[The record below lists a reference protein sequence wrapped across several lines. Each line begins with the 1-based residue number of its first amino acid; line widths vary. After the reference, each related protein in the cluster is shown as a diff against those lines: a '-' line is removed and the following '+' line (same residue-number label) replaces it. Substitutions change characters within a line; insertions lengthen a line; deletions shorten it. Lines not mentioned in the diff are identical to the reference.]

1 MNKVWH
7 VGLVY
12 KLHQNGIC
20 VDLIDI
26 LNGFLTNRSS
36 FIWPALV
43 DTWDGVSQGFIVG
56 PLLFLIYANDLPNG
70 LKSECKWL
78 PSANGLKSECK
89 WVPFADGISLFSVA
103 YDISTSA
110 SDTNNDLTLI
120 SNWAFLWKMSF
131 NLDPCKQAQEI
142 IFSRK
147 KNKVIPPN
155 CVLQ

>member
-70 LKSECKWL
+70 LKSGCKL
-78 PSANGLKSECK
+78 LVDDA
-89 WVPFADGISLFSVA
+89 SLFSVSS
-103 YDISTSA
+103 DVILLRVISIKTGVLNQIPVS
-110 SDTNNDLTLI
+110 
-120 SNWAFLWKMSF
+120 KH
-131 NLDPCKQAQEI
+131 
-142 IFSRK
+142 K
-147 KNKVIPPN
+147 K
-155 CVLQ
+155 